1 MLFLQYTDRTIPLD
15 KHLET
20 MMEVFEISGAPINPQ
35 MFGNAGI
42 EHMRKYGTS
51 YIRYTPYNFCTFK
64 LNTLRRDLL
73 GTKPEHFA
81 KIAYKNHKHSTNN
94 PLVFCWF

>member
-1 MLFLQYTDRTIPLD
+1 MVFLQYTDRTIPLD

-51 YIRYTPYNFCTFK
+51 YIRYTP
-64 LNTLRRDLL
+64 
-73 GTKPEHFA
+73 
-81 KIAYKNHKHSTNN
+81 
-94 PLVFCWF
+94 